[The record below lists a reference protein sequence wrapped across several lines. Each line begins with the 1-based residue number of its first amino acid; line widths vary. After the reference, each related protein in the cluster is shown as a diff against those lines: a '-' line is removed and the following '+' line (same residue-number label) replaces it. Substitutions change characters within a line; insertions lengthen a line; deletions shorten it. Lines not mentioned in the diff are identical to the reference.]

1 MKWRHWAILIVLV
14 LLNYII
20 FSTAFTQL
28 AEQRRP
34 AIGPTRTLAPTYE
47 SVPAGPVS
55 WVVLPTNTTRP
66 TRTPVTPSPTPDPAL
81 ATATASPE
89 VIVVTAEAPPPEAP
103 TAVPPTAT
111 PSPPPASP
119 TPAPQATVYVVQ
131 RGDTLSAIAQRYGV
145 SVQAIVNANGLPNP
159 NQIAVGQRL
168 TIPAAGQA
176 VAPPTPRPAQPT
188 SRPQPTATSAPAPT
202 ATQAP
207 PALQFSAT
215 LIWDPAVAPNC
226 SGPAVAKQ
234 SVVRD
239 TAGNPVN
246 GAVVQADCYGNV
258 FDSHPSGNPGEYDP
272 GHYDFSFG
280 QSKPQDWVCTFRV
293 ISLNGQAVTSEVA
306 SVHFDVNDCQPHG
319 PGHQVAILNWTK
331 NW

>member
-1 MKWRHWAILIVLV
+1 MTSSNFTRWLLAGCLV
-14 LLNYII
+14 VALTT
-20 FSTAFTQL
+20 TAFM
-28 AEQRRP
+28 
-34 AIGPTRTLAPTYE
+34 
-47 SVPAGPVS
+47 AG
-55 WVVLPTNTTRP
+55 
-66 TRTPVTPSPTPDPAL
+66 L
-81 ATATASPE
+81 ATGFGLGRWTAPAVVVAPAAPQESPAAVVE
-89 VIVVTAEAPPPEAP
+89 APRVTA
-103 TAVPPTAT
+103 
-111 PSPPPASP
+111 
-119 TPAPQATVYVVQ
+119 
-131 RGDTLSAIAQRYGV
+131 
-145 SVQAIVNANGLPNP
+145 
-159 NQIAVGQRL
+159 
-168 TIPAAGQA
+168 IPA
-176 VAPPTPRPAQPT
+176 
-188 SRPQPTATSAPAPT
+188 